1 MLVHWLKIPL
11 VSHAPAV
18 CVANYFKIHNDMS
31 GEAMCCIHS
40 KVVEDYQKDL
50 HPGAV
55 LILRQVSLLYA
66 RLVHVCFFMYAL
78 LWLYSIIMCMC
89 EV

>member
-1 MLVHWLKIPL
+1 MLVLSLKTPL
-11 VSHAPAV
+11 VSHAPV
-18 CVANYFKIHNDMS
+18 ICVTNYFRNDLS

-55 LILRQVSLLYA
+55 LILRQVSSLSV
-66 RLVHVCFFMYAL
+66 VHVHGHVYMDLF
-78 LWLYSIIMCMC
+78 MCMC
-89 EV
+89 ALL